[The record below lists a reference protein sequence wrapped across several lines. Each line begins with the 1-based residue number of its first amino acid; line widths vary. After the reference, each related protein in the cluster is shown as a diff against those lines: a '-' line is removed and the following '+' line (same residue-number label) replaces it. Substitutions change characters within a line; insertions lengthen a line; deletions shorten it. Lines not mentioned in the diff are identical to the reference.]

1 MRSMCLTLVVAVAL
15 SAFPSIDAPAGGGSI
30 SGVITPADRCTR
42 VEALDRKGRDPRK
55 PRIVSGQYDPKTGR
69 FHVTGLADAAYDLR
83 IYLAEG
89 TIEGMDL
96 RPEPGRDDRAF
107 SEQDRKTILTK
118 IEKFPERFSDILRPL
133 YINGN
138 GSHAK
143 VLVEKIRYRSF
154 HSGKAGERNWRVE
167 VWLYDYHYGGWM
179 KRQHGWH
186 VVARVRTNVDMQPAA
201 FRGLTRL
208 FDPKLGGIDIE
219 EGKAVADFRYAIPD
233 KLDMAMGKIPGSIE
247 KQAAEHKK
255 KKEKEIVY

>member
-1 MRSMCLTLVVAVAL
+1 MRNMCLTLAVAIAI
-15 SAFPSIDAPAGGGSI
+15 SAFPAMAAAGAGSI
-30 SGVITPADRCTR
+30 SGVIAPADRCTR

-55 PRIVSGQYDPKTGR
+55 PRIVRGQYDPKTGGFR
-69 FHVTGLADAAYDLR
+69 VTGLADATYDLR
-83 IYLAEG
+83 IHLADG

-96 RPEPGRDDRAF
+96 RPEPRKGDRPF

-143 VLVEKIRYRSF
+143 VLVEKIRYRPF

-167 VWLYDYHYGGWM
+167 VWLYDYHYGGWV
-179 KRQHGWH
+179 KRQHGWY
-186 VVARVRTNVDMQPAA
+186 VVARVRTNLDMQPAA
-201 FRGLTRL
+201 FRALTRL

-219 EGKAVADFRYAIPD
+219 DGKAVTDFRYVVPE
-233 KLDMAMGKIPGSIE
+233 KLDTAMGKTPGSIE